1 MRTLKLAPLVNDG
14 IIKVKMPFLSK
25 GSDSLKILSG
35 SIELNLILTSLK
47 SRALYNTVKKTL
59 KMIKVPTPRYIV
71 VWQFNSIIG
80 SLEKSSR
87 ERHTP

>member
-35 SIELNLILTSLK
+35 SIKLNLILTRFK
-47 SRALYNTVKKTL
+47 
-59 KMIKVPTPRYIV
+59 
-71 VWQFNSIIG
+71 
-80 SLEKSSR
+80 KSSAIQ
-87 ERHTP
+87 HHKKLLK